1 MSHFTSHV
9 ESETVVRTV
18 SVAQPSLLVSSA
30 TTPVPKAP
38 IGAQLF
44 SVQHS
49 SLSDPVLSHVAP
61 AHSSSTAEE
70 SAEVP
75 AAHVIVEHAALG
87 LQQRVLSAPVLS
99 QVAPAHSCSL
109 ASGSATELAAQS
121 MVEHG
126 ARATHVAVSY
136 THLTL
141 PTRLLV

>member
-49 SLSDPVLSHVAP
+49 SLSAPVLSHVSV
-61 AHSSSTAEE
+61 AHSEAAAEE
-70 SAEVP
+70 SSTKPV
-75 AAHVIVEHAALG
+75 AHVIVEHAARG
-87 LQQRVLSAPVLS
+87 THVGKPVGA
-99 QVAPAHSCSL
+99 APAA
-109 ASGSATELAAQS
+109 ASAAH
-121 MVEHG
+121 V
-126 ARATHVAVSY
+126 TVAVCA
-136 THLTL
+136 T
-141 PTRLLV
+141 